1 MGELPAPGVH
11 SPAGFGDEQSP
22 RRLHT
27 SAAVYQGRIWDV
39 VRDEFSLTEGGERIA
54 RDYIRH
60 PGAVAVLVLNEK
72 DQVLLIR
79 QYRHPVRM
87 LLWEIPAGLL
97 DEEGEDFLD
106 AAAREL
112 AEEADL
118 TATRWNVLIDL
129 FLSPGSSSEALRVYL
144 ARGIGPV
151 PEHELHL
158 RTHEEAEIEPLWVDL
173 DDAVAA
179 VLEGRIHSPSA
190 AAAVL
195 AARVA
200 RERGFD
206 GLRPASSPWPEHPS
220 RHSTWPNGAVLR
232 G

>member
-1 MGELPAPGVH
+1 MAEVPVPELQ
-11 SPAGFGDEQSP
+11 SPAVFSDEQSP
-22 RRLHT
+22 RRLH
-27 SAAVYQGRIWDV
+27 SSDPVYRGRIWDV
-39 VRDEFSLTEGGERIA
+39 VRDEFSLTEDGEHIA

-60 PGAVAVLVLNEK
+60 PGAVAVLVMNEQH
-72 DQVLLIR
+72 QVLLIR

-97 DEEGEDFLD
+97 DQEGEDFVA

-118 TATRWNVLIDL
+118 TASRWNVLIDL

-144 ARGIGPV
+144 ARGIDRV
-151 PEHELHL
+151 PEHELHF
-158 RTHEEAEIEPLWVDL
+158 RTHEEAEIELLWVDL

-179 VLEGRIHSPSA
+179 VLDGRMHSPSA

-200 RERGFD
+200 RERGFES
-206 GLRPASSPWPEHPS
+206 LRPASFPWPEHPS

-232 G
+232 D

>member
-1 MGELPAPGVH
+1 M
-11 SPAGFGDEQSP
+11 
-22 RRLHT
+22 
-27 SAAVYQGRIWDV
+27 
-39 VRDEFSLTEGGERIA
+39 VRDEFSLTDGGEHIA

-60 PGAVAVLVLNEK
+60 PGAVAVLVLNEE

-97 DEEGEDFLD
+97 DEEGEEFVD

-118 TATRWNVLIDL
+118 TALEWKVLIDL

-144 ARGIGPV
+144 ARGIGRV
-151 PEHELHL
+151 PEHELHV
-158 RTHEEAEIEPLWVDL
+158 RTHEESEIELLWVDL

-179 VLEGRIHSPSA
+179 VLDGRIHSPSA

-200 RERGFD
+200 REQGFD
-206 GLRPASSPWPEHPS
+206 NLRPASSPWPEHPS

-232 G
+232 D